1 MTRTKTPRGTT
12 PATTSSADPAPG
24 AVSGIRAVVQDGYG
38 DVGVLRSTRVPRPA
52 PKDNEVLIRV
62 HAAGL
67 DRGTWHLMTGTPYLL
82 RLGFGLRRP
91 KNPVLGRDVA
101 GTVVETGS
109 AVTRFRVGDEVFG
122 IAPGSFAEL
131 AVAREE
137 KVVAKPAGL
146 SFEQVA
152 VVPVSALT
160 ALKSVV
166 DVGRVQPGQKVLV
179 LGASGGVG
187 SYAVQVAAAHGAEV
201 TGECSAGKRDLV
213 LSLGARHVLDYRRD
227 DFADGT
233 RRYDLIIDLGGNPPL
248 RRLRRALAPGGT
260 AVLAGG
266 EGGDRLTG
274 GMGRQLRGLV
284 WSLFLRERFAM
295 SVPTERGSDLERLVR
310 LLESGQVA
318 PSIDRVYPLDEAPE
332 AMARLAAGE
341 VRGKMAIAVA

>member
-1 MTRTKTPRGTT
+1 MTRTTTPRGTT

-24 AVSGIRAVVQDGYG
+24 AVSEMRAVVQDGYG
-38 DVGVLRSTRVPRPA
+38 DVGVLRSTRVPRPV

-187 SYAVQVAAAHGAEV
+187 SYAVQVSGTWCCLSGRGTSSTTGVTTSPTGRGATTSSSTWVGTHRCAGSAAP
-201 TGECSAGKRDLV
+201 SRP
-213 LSLGARHVLDYRRD
+213 GARPCSPAARG
-227 DFADGT
+227 A
-233 RRYDLIIDLGGNPPL
+233 
-248 RRLRRALAPGGT
+248 T
-260 AVLAGG
+260 A
-266 EGGDRLTG
+266 
-274 GMGRQLRGLV
+274 
-284 WSLFLRERFAM
+284 
-295 SVPTERGSDLERLVR
+295 
-310 LLESGQVA
+310 
-318 PSIDRVYPLDEAPE
+318 
-332 AMARLAAGE
+332 
-341 VRGKMAIAVA
+341 

>member
-1 MTRTKTPRGTT
+1 MTRTTAPQETTT
-12 PATTSSADPAPG
+12 PSTTNVEPG
-24 AVSGIRAVVQDGYG
+24 SRVRAVVQDGYG
-38 DVGVLRSTRVPRPA
+38 DVDVLRSTLVPRPA
-52 PKDNEVLIRV
+52 PKDDEVLIRV

-91 KNPVLGRDVA
+91 RNPVLGRDVA
-101 GTVVETGS
+101 GTVVATGS
-109 AVTRFRVGDEVFG
+109 GVTRFRVGDVVFG

-131 AVAREE
+131 AVARED

-146 SFEQVA
+146 SFEQAA

-166 DVGRVQPGQKVLV
+166 DVGQVQPGQKVLV

-187 SYAVQVAAAHGAEV
+187 SYAVQIATAHGAEV

-233 RRYDLIIDLGGNPPL
+233 RRYDLIVDLGGTPPL

-260 AVLAGG
+260 VVLAGG
-266 EGGDRLTG
+266 EGTDRLTG

-284 WSLFLRERFAM
+284 WSVFLRERFAM
-295 SVPTERGSDLERLVR
+295 SVPTERGSDLERLVP

-318 PSIDRVYPLDEAPE
+318 PRIDHVYQLHEAPE
-332 AMARLAAGE
+332 AMARLTAGE
-341 VRGKMAIAVA
+341 VRGKVAIAVP

>member
-1 MTRTKTPRGTT
+1 MTRTTTPSGTT
-12 PATTSSADPAPG
+12 PATTSSADQASG
-24 AVSGIRAVVQDGYG
+24 AGSAMRAVVQDGYG
-38 DVGVLRSTRVPRPA
+38 DVGVLRSTRVPRPV

-82 RLGFGLRRP
+82 RLAFGLRRP

-131 AVAREE
+131 AVARED

-146 SFEQVA
+146 SFEQAA

-201 TGECSAGKRDLV
+201 TGECSAGKQDLV
-213 LSLGARHVLDYRRD
+213 RSLGARHVLDYRRD

-233 RRYDLIIDLGGNPPL
+233 RRYDLIIDLGGNPQL

-295 SVPTERGSDLERLVR
+295 SVPTERGSDLERLVP

-318 PSIDRVYPLDEAPE
+318 PRIDRVYPLDEAHE

-341 VRGKMAIAVA
+341 VRGKVAIAVA